1 MTMRVITIL
10 LLCTTAFAAGRL
22 PSARPESA
30 GVSSERLD
38 RIRASV
44 ARYLDR
50 QEIAGAVTLVARR
63 GAIVHLEAHGFQDL
77 ESKKPMPVD
86 AIFRIASM
94 TKPVTSVAVMMLL
107 EEGRFLLTDPV
118 SKFLPEFKDPKVAVA
133 TRPGEGQTAHTT
145 VPARGEITIQH
156 LLTHTAG
163 LASTTGPAAALAG
176 QLAAERRPDWTI
188 GDYVSRLAKLPLN
201 FHPGAAWE
209 YGPATDV
216 LGRLVEVV
224 SGLTLDRFFA
234 ERIFAP
240 LGMEDT
246 FFYVPDEKLAR
257 LATNYVPAQP
267 SGVKPAART
276 RGSQRYFSGGG
287 GLSSTAE
294 DYYLFSQ
301 MVLNGGVLNGKRLLS
316 RKSVELMTAN
326 HIGDH
331 ALWPTL
337 AGHRFGLGFSIIAD
351 PGKAARLASPG
362 TYGWGGAF
370 GTYFW
375 IDPKEQLIG
384 IYMKQLRPYSH
395 LNTRVEFQNVV
406 TQAIVD

>member
-1 MTMRVITIL
+1 MKRIAIVL
-10 LLCTTAFAAGRL
+10 FCASAFAAGRL

-30 GVSSERLD
+30 GVSTERLE
-38 RIRASV
+38 RIRTSV

-63 GAIVHLEAHGFQDL
+63 GSVVHLEAHGYQDL
-77 ESKKPMPVD
+77 ESKRPMPVD

-94 TKPVTSVAVMMLL
+94 TKPITSVAVMMLF
-107 EEGRFLLTDPV
+107 EEGRLQLTDPI
-118 SKFLPEFKDPKVAVA
+118 SKFIPEFKDAKVAVA
-133 TRPGEGQTAHTT
+133 TRPGEGTTAHTT

-163 LASTTGPAAALAG
+163 LASSTGPAAALLP
-176 QLAAERRPDWTI
+176 QLAAERKPEWTI
-188 GDYVSRLAKLPLN
+188 GDFVSRLAKLPLA
-201 FHPGAAWE
+201 FHPGTAWE

-224 SGLTLDRFFA
+224 SGLPLDRYFD

-240 LGMEDT
+240 LGMQDT
-246 FFYVPDEKLAR
+246 FFYVPDEKMPR
-257 LATNYVPAQP
+257 LATNYAPADK
-267 SGVKPAART
+267 GVKPVMQT
-276 RGSQRYFSGGG
+276 RGSRRYFSGGG
-287 GLSSTAE
+287 GLSSTVE
-294 DYYLFSQ
+294 DYYLFAQ
-301 MVLNGGVLNGKRLLS
+301 MLLNGGALNGKRLLS
-316 RKSVELMTAN
+316 RKSIELMTAN
-326 HIGDH
+326 HIADH

-337 AGHRFGLGFSIIAD
+337 AGHRFGLGFSVLTN
-351 PGKAARLASPG
+351 PGQAARLASPG
-362 TYGWGGAF
+362 SYGWGGAF

-395 LNTRVEFQNVV
+395 LNSRVEFQNMA